1 MGFGAIVTSGDD
13 YQPLPDDIM
22 RWIVEARVE
31 MELSRASRFAIRFE
45 EDLCD
50 GEPAVARRSELQ
62 PDRCIGIFVAVEG
75 QAVPQCLCVG
85 PITRV
90 RTSTVVGGSGS
101 WLEVHGE
108 DRRVEMGRVGIQD
121 RWTGRA
127 SDAARS
133 VLSAYGFDAQVDE
146 TRIVYADEQ
155 HALNQR
161 GTDLAFI
168 DDIARKNNLEFWLTY
183 TTATTPR
190 GPTVAAITAHLQ
202 ASPPRP
208 AAGPLRPP
216 VLTAEEGLVIDVMP
230 PPGACVSVTR
240 FDVRI
245 DTERATAARGFA
257 QAMDSGEAT
266 ANEGTAPD
274 APLDPDAATIALLP
288 RASRQALPPTDL
300 APPVT
305 DPVEQALAAEALL
318 TEAAW
323 FVEVDCSTTARLM
336 SAPIHPH
343 RIVDVRHAG
352 PRLSGPYQVKSAT
365 HVINATDHLIDF
377 KLRANGL
384 AAGSLTR

>member
-1 MGFGAIVTSGDD
+1 MGFGAIVTSGED
-13 YQPLPDDIM
+13 YLPLPDDLT

-31 MELSRASRFAIRFE
+31 MELSRASRFAVRFE
-45 EDLCD
+45 DDVCD
-50 GEPAVARRSELQ
+50 GEFAIARRPQLQ
-62 PDRCIGIFVAVEG
+62 PNQRIGIFVAVAGEP
-75 QAVPQCLCVG
+75 VPQCLCVG
-85 PITRV
+85 PITRI
-90 RTSTVVGGSGS
+90 RTSAMVGGTGS

-121 RWTGRA
+121 SWIGRA

-133 VLSAYGFDAQVDE
+133 VLSAYDFEAEVDE

-183 TTATTPR
+183 NTVATPR

-202 ASPPRP
+202 ASPSRP
-208 AAGPLRPP
+208 AAGPPRPP
-216 VLTAEEGLVIDVMP
+216 VLTADEGLVIDVMP
-230 PPGACVSVTR
+230 PPGSCVSVTR

-245 DTERATAARGFA
+245 DTERPSAARGFA
-257 QAMDSGEAT
+257 RAMDSGEAT
-266 ANEGTAPD
+266 TTESTAPD
-274 APLDPDAATIALLP
+274 APLSPDAATIELLP
-288 RASRQALPPTDL
+288 RPSRRSLASSEL
-300 APPVT
+300 APTVT
-305 DPVEQALAAEALL
+305 DPVEQALAAEAQL

-323 FVEVDCSTTARLM
+323 FVEVDCSTTMRSIGSLVL
-336 SAPIHPH
+336 PH

-384 AAGSLTR
+384 AAGSLTP